1 MGAPMSIDFAIVVA
15 ADEARG
21 IGRAGALP
29 WRLPGEIAYF
39 KRVTTE
45 AAADKQNA
53 VIMGRRTFDSI
64 PPKFR
69 PLPGRKNVVL
79 SRDPAY
85 LPDAAL
91 RAGSLD
97 EALARVAAD
106 PTIDRTFV
114 IGGGALYADA
124 LVHPRCTRVY
134 LTRVHGR
141 FDCDVFLPAFE
152 TRFRRV
158 AADGPHHEGAL
169 SYTFETYDAERGAP

>member
-1 MGAPMSIDFAIVVA
+1 MGEPMSVDFAIVVA

-29 WRLPGEIAYF
+29 WRLPGEMAYF
-39 KRVTTE
+39 KRITTE
-45 AAADKQNA
+45 AAAAKQNA

-64 PPKFR
+64 APKFR
-69 PLPGRKNVVL
+69 PLAGRTNVVL
-79 SRDPAY
+79 SRDPDHRPAG
-85 LPDAAL
+85 AL

-97 EALARVAAD
+97 EALALVAGD
-106 PTIDRTFV
+106 PLLDRCFV

-134 LTRVHGR
+134 LTRVHAR

-152 TRFRRV
+152 ARFRRV
-158 AADGPHHEGAL
+158 AADGPHREGAL
-169 SYTFETYDAERGAP
+169 SYTFEIYDVERGAP